1 MSAECSGSLAAGLS
15 GSQAHVF
22 SYYSRLCPP
31 NMARSG
37 LELMLSAP
45 KASPSLMAVTAGAG
59 SSFPSREMRGIPSLL
74 KEERVCSPVAVAGA
88 VLPEVSSPLMMVV
101 VAVEGSVGEK
111 G

>member
-1 MSAECSGSLAAGLS
+1 
-15 GSQAHVF
+15 
-22 SYYSRLCPP
+22 
-31 NMARSG
+31 MARSG

-74 KEERVCSPVAVAGA
+74 KEERVSPMAVAGA